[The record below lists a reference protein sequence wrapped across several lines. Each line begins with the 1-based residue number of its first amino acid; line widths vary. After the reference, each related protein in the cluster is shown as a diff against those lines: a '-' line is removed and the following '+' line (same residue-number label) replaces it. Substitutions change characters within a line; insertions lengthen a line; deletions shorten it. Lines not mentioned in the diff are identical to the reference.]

1 MNLNSNYINLIIS
14 PHLDDAVFS
23 LGGLIS
29 KENTKTK
36 IINVFSKVPE
46 KPIFTYWDR
55 MCGFA
60 NSTIAMNTRL
70 SEDKVAL
77 LGLGVQKDS
86 IKYLLYLDNQYRKY
100 IKINQ
105 KEIKRQISFDIE
117 KCIKE
122 LLPQNIRLFIPMNAL
137 HKDHRMVRDIGI
149 ELYKKYY
156 RDKNSISLYLY
167 QDMPYT
173 FRVFL
178 IKRLLSPFKQK
189 RDIYDN
195 MHPKILNTKREVIEL
210 SEYNFNLKEI
220 SIKKYISQIKPLF
233 SDLSLLL
240 KIGSYFSR
248 EQAKAFNMK
257 SKYCEVI
264 YKVL

>member
-1 MNLNSNYINLIIS
+1 MTLGSNYINLIIS

-29 KENTKTK
+29 KENAKTN

-46 KPIFTYWDR
+46 KPIFTFWDR
-55 MCGFA
+55 MCGFT
-60 NSTIAMNTRL
+60 NSTKAMDTRL
-70 SEDKVAL
+70 REDKAAL
-77 LGLGVQKDS
+77 LELGVQEDA
-86 IKYLLYLDNQYRKY
+86 IKYLPYLDKQYRKD
-100 IKINQ
+100 IKKYQ
-105 KEIKRQISFDIE
+105 KEFKLKISSDIE
-117 KCIKE
+117 ESIKV
-122 LLPQNIRLFIPMNAL
+122 LLPNNIRLFIPMNAL
-137 HKDHRMVRDIGI
+137 HKDHQLVRDVGI
-149 ELYKKYY
+149 ELYKKSYH
-156 RDKNSISLYLY
+156 DKNNVSLYLY

-178 IKRLLSPFKQK
+178 IKRLLSPLKQK
-189 RDIYDN
+189 KQIYDN
-195 MHPKILNTKREVIEL
+195 MYPSIINTKREVVEL

-248 EQAKAFNMK
+248 EQAKIFNVK

-264 YKVL
+264 YKAL